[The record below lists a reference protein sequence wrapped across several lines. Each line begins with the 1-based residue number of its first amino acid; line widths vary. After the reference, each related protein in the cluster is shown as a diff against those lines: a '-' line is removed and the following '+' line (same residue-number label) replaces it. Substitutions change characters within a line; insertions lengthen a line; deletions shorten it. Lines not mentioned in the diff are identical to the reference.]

1 MDTANE
7 KNANRDLYTV
17 IDDDNIAW
25 LHFDKQGTGTNV
37 LSAAVLEA
45 FYEELLELVE
55 RAPRGLVILS
65 DKRNGFIAGADVRE
79 FTQLAN
85 HDEAVSAIQRGQ
97 AVFDRLAAL
106 PFPSVALIHGFCLG
120 GGLEMALACRY
131 RVARNDPGTRL
142 GLPEV
147 RLGIH
152 PGFGGSV
159 RLTPLVGALHAMDLM
174 LSGRSVDGR
183 AAKRMGI
190 VDHAVPERHLKAAAR
205 ALIMDPPFP
214 HRPSK
219 LQALSNHAWVRPV
232 LARVFRHQVSKKARK
247 DHYPAPYALID
258 LWQQHADNER
268 DMMHAEAESV
278 ANLITGPTA
287 QNLIRVF
294 LLQEQLKALGR
305 GTDFKPKCIHVIGA
319 GIMGGDIAAWCALRG
334 MQVTLSDQSP
344 ERIAPAIKRA
354 HTLFKRRLKRP
365 RPIQEAMDR
374 LMPDHKGLGVE
385 QADVVIEAIF
395 EDAEVKRSLYRELEP
410 RMRKGAIL
418 ATNTSSIP
426 LAELRDMLDEPARL
440 VGIHFFNPVAKMQL
454 VEIVRDAETDSE
466 VVAKAIAFTR
476 KIDRLPLPV
485 TSTPGFLVNRVL
497 MPYLLEAVELENEGI
512 PPAEIDRQALEFGM
526 PMGPIELADTVGLD
540 ICLHV
545 AENLGKH
552 LNTPVPQ
559 RLRDLVNQGKLGRK
573 SGAGFYQYKKGKAV
587 KPALPKGYH
596 PHADIS
602 DRMIL
607 RMLNE
612 VVACLREKVIEEADH
627 LDAGMVYGTGF
638 APFRGGPLY
647 YIETMGADTLLQR
660 LRNLE
665 QKLGSRFKPDSGWE
679 YVAGFTDEKETDGD
693 G

>member
-1 MDTANE
+1 MDTNNE
-7 KNANRDLYTV
+7 KRDLYTV
-17 IDDDNIAW
+17 IDEDNIAW
-25 LHFDKQGTGTNV
+25 LHFDKQGSGTNV
-37 LSAAVLEA
+37 LSAAILEA

-65 DKRNGFIAGADVRE
+65 DKANGFIAGADVRE
-79 FTQLAN
+79 FTRLEN
-85 HDEAVSAIQRGQ
+85 HDQAISAIQRGQ

-106 PFPSVALIHGFCLG
+106 PFPTLALIHGFCLG

-131 RVARNDPGTRL
+131 RVARDDRGTRL

-183 AAKRMGI
+183 TAKRMGF
-190 VDHAVPERHLKAAAR
+190 VDHAVPERHLQSAAR
-205 ALIMDPPFP
+205 AMILDPPFP

-219 LQALSNHAWVRPV
+219 LQSLSNHPWVRPA
-232 LARVFRHQVSKKARK
+232 LARVFRHQVSKKARE

-258 LWQQHADNER
+258 IWLEHAGHER
-268 DMMHAEAESV
+268 DMLHAEAESV
-278 ANLITGPTA
+278 AELIVGPVA

-294 LLQEQLKALGR
+294 LLQEQLKALGHKS
-305 GTDFKPKCIHVIGA
+305 DFKPTRVHVIGA

-334 MQVTLSDQSP
+334 MHVTLADQSP
-344 ERIAPAIKRA
+344 ERIAPAVKRA
-354 HTLFKRRLKRP
+354 HKLFKRRLKRT

-374 LMPDHKGLGVE
+374 LMPDHKGIGVE
-385 QADVVIEAIF
+385 RADVVIEAIF
-395 EDAEVKRSLYRELEP
+395 EDADAKRSLYQQLEP
-410 RMRKGAIL
+410 RMREDAVL

-426 LAELRDMLDEPARL
+426 LAELRDVLSNPARL

-454 VEIVRDAETDSE
+454 VEIVRDDDTDTE
-466 VVAKAIAFTR
+466 VVNRAIAFTR
-476 KIDRLPLPV
+476 NIDRLPLPV
-485 TSTPGFLVNRVL
+485 ASTPGFLVNRVL
-497 MPYLLEAVELENEGI
+497 MPYLLEAVELENEGV

-545 AENLGKH
+545 AENLGQQ
-552 LNTPVPQ
+552 LGTPVPQ
-559 RLRDLVNQGKLGRK
+559 RLRDLVRQGRLGRK
-573 SGAGFYQYKKGKAV
+573 SGEGFYQYRKGKPA

-596 PHADIS
+596 PQEGIS

-612 VVACLREKVIEEADH
+612 VVSCLREHVVDKSDH

-638 APFRGGPLY
+638 APFRGGPLR
-647 YIETMGADTLLQR
+647 YIETIGADILLQR
-660 LRNLE
+660 LRKLE
-665 QKLGSRFKPDSGWE
+665 QQLGPRFKPDSGWE
-679 YVAGFTDEKETDGD
+679 YVSGFTDEEQTSG
-693 G
+693 

>member
-1 MDTANE
+1 MNTQE
-7 KNANRDLYTV
+7 TKPDLYTV
-17 IDDDNIAW
+17 IDEDNIAW
-25 LHFDKQGTGTNV
+25 LHFDKQGSGTNV
-37 LSAAVLEA
+37 LSASILEA
-45 FYEELLELVE
+45 FYEELLQLAE

-65 DKRNGFIAGADVRE
+65 DKKNGFIAGADVSE
-79 FTQLAN
+79 FSRLEN
-85 HDEAVSAIQRGQ
+85 HDQAISAIQRGQ

-106 PFPSVALIHGFCLG
+106 PFPSVAMIHGFCLG

-131 RVARNDPGTRL
+131 RVARDDPATRI

-174 LSGRSVDGR
+174 LSGRSVTGR

-190 VDHAVPERHLKAAAR
+190 VDHAVPERHLKSAAR
-205 ALIMDPPFP
+205 TLILDPPFK

-219 LQALSNHAWVRPV
+219 LQALTNHAWVRPV
-232 LARVFRHQVSKKARK
+232 LARVFHHQVSKKARR

-268 DMMHAEAESV
+268 DMMHAEAASV
-278 ANLITGPTA
+278 ADLIMGPTA

-294 LLQEQLKALGR
+294 MLQEQLKALGR
-305 GTDFKPKCIHVIGA
+305 QSDRKPNRVHVVGA
-319 GIMGGDIAAWCALRG
+319 GIMGGDIAAWCAFRG
-334 MQVTLSDQSP
+334 LHVTLSDQSP

-385 QADVVIEAIF
+385 RADVIIEAIF
-395 EDAEVKRSLYRELEP
+395 EDAETKRTLYRELEP
-410 RMRKGAIL
+410 RMHKDAIL

-426 LAELRDMLDEPARL
+426 LAELRDVLNDPARL

-454 VEIVRDAETDSE
+454 VEIVRDDKTDAE

-476 KIDRLPLPV
+476 SIDRLPLPV

-497 MPYLLEAVELENEGI
+497 MPYLMEAVELEHEGV
-512 PPAEIDRQALEFGM
+512 PPAEIDHQALEFGM
-526 PMGPIELADTVGLD
+526 PMGPIELADSVGLD

-545 AENLGKH
+545 AENLGQH
-552 LNTPVPQ
+552 LDTPVPP
-559 RLRDLVNQGKLGRK
+559 RLRDLVRQGRLGRK
-573 SGAGFYQYKKGKAV
+573 SGEGFYQYKKGKPV
-587 KPALPKGYH
+587 KPGLPKGYH
-596 PHADIS
+596 SRADIS

-612 VVACLREKVIEEADH
+612 VVTCLRENVIEKPDH

-638 APFRGGPLY
+638 APFRGGPLR
-647 YIETMGADTLLQR
+647 YIETVGADTLMQR
-660 LRNLE
+660 LRKLE
-665 QKLGSRFKPDSGWE
+665 QELGPRFKPDPGWE
-679 YVAGFTDEKETDGD
+679 TVSGFTDEEKTSG
-693 G
+693 

>member
-1 MDTANE
+1 MDTKNE
-7 KNANRDLYTV
+7 KRDLYTV
-17 IDDDNIAW
+17 IDEDNIAW
-25 LHFDKQGTGTNV
+25 LHFDKQGSSTNV

-65 DKRNGFIAGADVRE
+65 DKPNGFIAGADVRE
-79 FTQLAN
+79 FTQLEN
-85 HDEAVSAIQRGQ
+85 HDQALSAIQRGQ

-131 RVARNDPGTRL
+131 RVARDDPGTRL

-174 LSGRSVDGR
+174 LSGRTVDGR
-183 AAKRMGI
+183 TARRMGF
-190 VDHAVPERHLKAAAR
+190 VDHAVPERHLHTAAR
-205 ALIMDPPFP
+205 AMIMEPPFP
-214 HRPSK
+214 HRPGK
-219 LQALSNHAWVRPV
+219 LQALSNHPWARPL
-232 LARVFRHQVSKKARK
+232 LARVFRHQVSKKARE

-258 LWQQHADNER
+258 VWLEHAGDER
-268 DMMHAEAESV
+268 AMLHAEAASV
-278 ANLITGPTA
+278 ADLIVGPTA

-294 LLQEQLKALGR
+294 LLQETLKALGQKS
-305 GTDFKPKCIHVIGA
+305 DFKPAHVHVIGA

-334 MQVTLSDQSP
+334 MRVTLADQSP
-344 ERIAPAIKRA
+344 ERIAPAVKRA
-354 HTLFKRRLKRP
+354 QRLFKRRLKRP

-374 LMPDHKGLGVE
+374 LMPDHRGIGVE
-385 QADVVIEAIF
+385 HADVVIEAIF
-395 EDAEVKRSLYRELEP
+395 EDADAKRSLYQELEP
-410 RMRKGAIL
+410 RMRADAVL

-426 LAELRDMLDEPARL
+426 LAELRDVLSKPARL

-454 VEIVRDAETDSE
+454 VEIVRDDSTDPE
-466 VVAKAIAFTR
+466 VVNRAIRFTR

-497 MPYLLEAVELENEGI
+497 MPYLLEAVELENEGV
-512 PPAEIDRQALEFGM
+512 PAAEIDRQALAFGM
-526 PMGPIELADTVGLD
+526 PMGPVELADTVGLD

-552 LNTPVPQ
+552 LDTPVPQ
-559 RLRDLVNQGKLGRK
+559 RLRDLVRQGRLGRK
-573 SGAGFYQYKKGKAV
+573 SGEGFYQYKKGKAV
-587 KPALPKGYH
+587 KPAPPKGYQ
-596 PHADIS
+596 PPDSVS

-612 VVACLREKVIEEADH
+612 VVACLREQVVEKPDH
-627 LDAGMVYGTGF
+627 LDGGMVYGTGF
-638 APFRGGPLY
+638 APFRGGPLR

-660 LRNLE
+660 LGKLE
-665 QKLGSRFKPDSGWE
+665 QTLGPRFTPDPGWE
-679 YVAGFTDEKETDGD
+679 LVSGFTDKEKTG

>member
-1 MDTANE
+1 MDTNNE
-7 KNANRDLYTV
+7 KRDLYTV
-17 IDDDNIAW
+17 IDEDNIAW
-25 LHFDKQGTGTNV
+25 LHFDKQGSNTNV
-37 LSAAVLEA
+37 LSASILEA
-45 FYEELLELVE
+45 FYAELLGLVE

-65 DKRNGFIAGADVRE
+65 DKASGFIAGADVRE
-79 FTQLAN
+79 FTRLEN
-85 HDEAVSAIQRGQ
+85 HDQAISAIQRGQ

-106 PFPSVALIHGFCLG
+106 PFPSVAMIHGFCLG

-131 RVARNDPGTRL
+131 RIARDDRATRL

-183 AAKRMGI
+183 TAKRMGF
-190 VDHAVPERHLKAAAR
+190 VDHAVPQRHLESAAR
-205 ALIMDPPFP
+205 ALILDPPFP

-219 LQALSNHAWVRPV
+219 LQSLSNHPWVRPT
-232 LARVFRHQVSKKARK
+232 LARVFRHQVSKKARA

-258 LWQQHADNER
+258 IWLEHSGHER
-268 DMMHAEAESV
+268 AMLHAEAESV
-278 ANLITGPTA
+278 AELIVGPVA

-294 LLQEQLKALGR
+294 LLQEKLKALGR
-305 GTDFKPKCIHVIGA
+305 KSDFEPTHVHVVGA
-319 GIMGGDIAAWCALRG
+319 GIMGGDIAAWCAFRG
-334 MQVTLSDQSP
+334 MHVTLSDQSP

-374 LMPDHKGLGVE
+374 LMPDHKGTGVE
-385 QADVVIEAIF
+385 RADVVIEAIF
-395 EDAEVKRSLYRELEP
+395 EDADAKRSLYQQLEP
-410 RMRKGAIL
+410 RMREDAVL

-426 LAELRDMLDEPARL
+426 LAELRDVLSNPARL

-454 VEIVRDAETDSE
+454 VEIVRDDGTDAD
-466 VVAKAIAFTR
+466 VVDRAISFTR

-497 MPYLLEAVELENEGI
+497 MPYLLEAVELENEGV
-512 PPAEIDRQALEFGM
+512 PPADIDRQALEFGM

-545 AENLGKH
+545 AENLGEH
-552 LNTPVPQ
+552 LDTPVPQ
-559 RLRDLVNQGKLGRK
+559 RLRDLVRQGRLGRK
-573 SGAGFYQYKKGKAV
+573 SGEGFYQYKKGKSV
-587 KPALPKGYH
+587 KPRLPKSYH
-596 PHADIS
+596 PQTGIS
-602 DRMIL
+602 DRMVL

-612 VVACLREKVIEEADH
+612 VVTCLRENVVDKPDH

-638 APFRGGPLY
+638 APFRGGPLR
-647 YIETMGADTLLQR
+647 YIETVGADTLMQR
-660 LRNLE
+660 LRKLE
-665 QKLGSRFKPDSGWE
+665 QQLGPRFKPDPGWE
-679 YVAGFTDEKETDGD
+679 YLSGFTDEEKTSG
-693 G
+693 

>member
-1 MDTANE
+1 MDTHDE
-7 KNANRDLYTV
+7 KRDLYTV
-17 IDDDNIAW
+17 IDEDNIAW

-37 LSAAVLEA
+37 LSASILEA
-45 FYEELLELVE
+45 FYAELLELVE

-65 DKRNGFIAGADVRE
+65 DKANGFIAGADVRE
-79 FTQLAN
+79 FTQLGN
-85 HDEAVSAIQRGQ
+85 HDQAISAIQRGQ

-174 LSGRSVDGR
+174 LSGRTVDAR
-183 AAKRMGI
+183 AAKRMGF
-190 VDHAVPERHLKAAAR
+190 VDHAVPERHLQAAAR
-205 ALIMDPPFP
+205 AMIMDPPFP

-219 LQALSNHAWVRPV
+219 LQALTNHPWVRPT
-232 LARVFRHQVSKKARK
+232 LARLFRHQVSKKARE

-258 LWQQHADNER
+258 VWLAHAGDER
-268 DMMHAEAESV
+268 AMLHAEAESV
-278 ANLITGPTA
+278 ADLIVGPTA

-305 GTDFKPKCIHVIGA
+305 KSDFRPARVHVIGA

-334 MQVTLSDQSP
+334 LHVTLADQSP
-344 ERIAPAIKRA
+344 ERIAPAVKRA
-354 HTLFKRRLKRP
+354 HRLFKRRLKRP

-374 LMPDHKGLGVE
+374 LMPDHKGIGVE
-385 QADVVIEAIF
+385 RADVVIEAIF
-395 EDAEVKRSLYRELEP
+395 EDADAKRSLYQQLEP
-410 RMRKGAIL
+410 RMRADAVL

-426 LAELRDMLDEPARL
+426 LAELRDVLDRPARL

-454 VEIVRDAETDSE
+454 VEIVRDDVTDPE
-466 VVAKAIAFTR
+466 VVNRAIAFTR

-512 PPAEIDRQALEFGM
+512 PAAEIDRQALGFGM

-552 LNTPVPQ
+552 LDTPVPQ
-559 RLRDLVNQGKLGRK
+559 RLRDLVRQGRLGRK
-573 SGAGFYQYKKGKAV
+573 SGEGFYQYRKGKAV
-587 KPALPKGYH
+587 KPALPKGYQ
-596 PHADIS
+596 PPEGVS
-602 DRMIL
+602 DRMVL

-612 VVACLREKVIEEADH
+612 VVTCLREHVVDKPDH
-627 LDAGMVYGTGF
+627 LDGGMVYGTGF
-638 APFRGGPLY
+638 APFRGGPLR

-660 LRNLE
+660 LGKLE
-665 QKLGSRFKPDSGWE
+665 QTLGPRFKPDPGWE
-679 YVAGFTDEKETDGD
+679 LVSGFTDEEKSDG
-693 G
+693 